1 MGYPF
6 DHTLYEK
13 TKYSLV
19 AETHYENNA
28 FLLTEKTARPILNKH
43 PFVIAST
50 PGFLKQLQNFG
61 YHTFSELW
69 PEDYDNETD
78 TSDRLKLVA
87 DTVEYINNNTVDW
100 VHAYK
105 ISQENYT
112 NLQRRYDY
120 SVKIL
125 TELLG

>member
-1 MGYPF
+1 M
-6 DHTLYEK
+6 
-13 TKYSLV
+13 
-19 AETHYENNA
+19 
-28 FLLTEKTARPILNKH
+28 
-43 PFVIAST
+43 
-50 PGFLKQLQNFG
+50 QNFG